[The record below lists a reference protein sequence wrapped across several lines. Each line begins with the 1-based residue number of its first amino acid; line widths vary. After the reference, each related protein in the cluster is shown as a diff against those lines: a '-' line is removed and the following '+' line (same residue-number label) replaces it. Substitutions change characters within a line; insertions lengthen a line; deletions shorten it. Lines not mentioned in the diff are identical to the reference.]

1 MCNQSSKVIRTE
13 QQTSTGCQVTAVI
26 GDNDNNRIGGVGGL
40 STLKSNWLVL
50 LLCVLL
56 WSMVQIFFFQA
67 NWLRLK

>member
-1 MCNQSSKVIRTE
+1 MICTE

-26 GDNDNNRIGGVGGL
+26 VDNDNNRIGGVGGL

-56 WSMVQIFFFQA
+56 WSMVQIFSF
-67 NWLRLK
+67 LG